1 MFSQKETQYNIGLTD
16 PYFLGYN
23 LSAGINLFHTTRDN
37 SDSSSYSYKTTG
49 GTVSLGWRYTDAL
62 RQNVHYTLK
71 QDDIYDID
79 SDMTEEEI
87 KEYEEEE
94 YEYLIERGNKPN
106 DIKKGF
112 KFAKEIARA

>member
-1 MFSQKETQYNIGLTD
+1 MKLYLYRCYCGIMEKKILEKKLD
-16 PYFLGYN
+16 FLDKLYGARN
-23 LSAGINLFHTTRDN
+23 
-37 SDSSSYSYKTTG
+37 YKQ
-49 GTVSLGWRYTDAL
+49 LLY
-62 RQNVHYTLK
+62 
-71 QDDIYDID
+71 IYDID

>member
-1 MFSQKETQYNIGLTD
+1 MERKILEEKLD
-16 PYFLGYN
+16 FLDKLYGARN
-23 LSAGINLFHTTRDN
+23 
-37 SDSSSYSYKTTG
+37 YKQ
-49 GTVSLGWRYTDAL
+49 LLY
-62 RQNVHYTLK
+62 
-71 QDDIYDID
+71 IYDID

-112 KFAKEIARA
+112 KFAKEIART

>member
-1 MFSQKETQYNIGLTD
+1 MKLYLYRCYYGIMERKILEEKLD
-16 PYFLGYN
+16 FLDKLYGARN
-23 LSAGINLFHTTRDN
+23 
-37 SDSSSYSYKTTG
+37 YKQ
-49 GTVSLGWRYTDAL
+49 LLY
-62 RQNVHYTLK
+62 
-71 QDDIYDID
+71 IYDID

-112 KFAKEIARA
+112 KFAKEIART